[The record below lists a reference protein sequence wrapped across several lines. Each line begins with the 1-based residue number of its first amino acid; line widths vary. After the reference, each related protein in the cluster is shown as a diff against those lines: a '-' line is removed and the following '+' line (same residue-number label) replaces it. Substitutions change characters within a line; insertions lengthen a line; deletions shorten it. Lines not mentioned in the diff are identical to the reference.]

1 MSDSAAEKKK
11 KRRKKERSREAD
23 AQKKKLNKQVEKN
36 QPAEKPKPAEFVAKV
51 NDPKKVDK
59 PDGSKDMRL
68 RAEAKSVDKKPVDKK
83 LKEGSALRKKLL
95 KTKSKREVSEKER
108 AMAKGVRDDKK
119 ARLSSHL
126 QEKAQG
132 RESLAKQQQ
141 SLQAEVR
148 ALNKLES
155 VKESSGTEYTAKF
168 SGFQSAIAAGPMGA
182 ASTGLRKLDPAMLI
196 NMARDE
202 IGARVQKKLDPR
214 IALKM
219 EQLGKIARSLK
230 LGNLKEV
237 SAPKVMPGVSVEK
250 DPDAAIR
257 RIVNS
262 KLRMKI
268 REVKDR
274 LKEPNRNPSKFDELN
289 MPFRGVGGVGGI

>member
-1 MSDSAAEKKK
+1 MSDSADEKLKKRADKRKEKK
-11 KRRKKERSREAD
+11 RSREAD
-23 AQKKKLNKQVEKN
+23 AQKKKLTKQVERS
-36 QPAEKPKPAEFVAKV
+36 QSVEKQK
-51 NDPKKVDK
+51 NDPKQVDK
-59 PDGSKDMRL
+59 PDGSKDMRP
-68 RAEAKSVDKKPVDKK
+68 RQETKPVDKK
-83 LKEGSALRKKLL
+83 LKEGSELRKKLL
-95 KTKSKREVSEKER
+95 KTKSNREVSEKER
-108 AMAKGVRDDKK
+108 AISMAVRDEKK
-119 ARLSSHL
+119 ARRSNHL

-132 RESLAKQQQ
+132 REALAKQQQ
-141 SLQAEVR
+141 GLQAEIR

-202 IGARVQKKLDPR
+202 IGARVQKKLDPK

-219 EQLGKIARSLK
+219 EQLTTIARDLK
-230 LGNLKEV
+230 TSNMKEP
-237 SAPKVMPGVSVEK
+237 AQKAMPTVHVERE
-250 DPDAAIR
+250 PDAAIK

-268 REVKDR
+268 REMKDR
-274 LKEPNRNPSKFDELN
+274 QKEPNRNPSKFDELN

>member
-1 MSDSAAEKKK
+1 MSDSADEKLKKRADKRKEKK
-11 KRRKKERSREAD
+11 RSREAD
-23 AQKKKLNKQVEKN
+23 AQKKKFTKQVERS
-36 QPAEKPKPAEFVAKV
+36 QSVEKQK
-51 NDPKKVDK
+51 NDPKQVDK
-59 PDGSKDMRL
+59 PDGSKDMRP
-68 RAEAKSVDKKPVDKK
+68 RQETKPVDKK
-83 LKEGSALRKKLL
+83 LKEGSELRKKLL
-95 KTKSKREVSEKER
+95 KTKSKREASEKER
-108 AMAKGVRDDKK
+108 AISKAVRDDKK
-119 ARLSSHL
+119 ARRSNHL

-132 RESLAKQQQ
+132 REALAKQQQ
-141 SLQAEVR
+141 GLQAEIR

-202 IGARVQKKLDPR
+202 IGARVQKKLDPK

-219 EQLGKIARSLK
+219 EQLTTIARDLK
-230 LGNLKEV
+230 TSNMKEP
-237 SAPKVMPGVSVEK
+237 AQKAMPTVHVERE
-250 DPDAAIR
+250 PDAAIK

-268 REVKDR
+268 REMKDR
-274 LKEPNRNPSKFDELN
+274 QKEPNRNPSKFDELN